1 MLTIYKDGKIYKQAK
16 DENTYIP
23 SYEVE
28 RLKEN
33 TPYNVADLEEGG
45 LIDGIKE
52 S

>member
-1 MLTIYKDGKIYKQAK
+1 MKAT
-16 DENTYIP
+16 DEIPYIP

-33 TPYNVADLEEGG
+33 TPYNVADKEEGG
-45 LIDGIKE
+45 LMDGIKE